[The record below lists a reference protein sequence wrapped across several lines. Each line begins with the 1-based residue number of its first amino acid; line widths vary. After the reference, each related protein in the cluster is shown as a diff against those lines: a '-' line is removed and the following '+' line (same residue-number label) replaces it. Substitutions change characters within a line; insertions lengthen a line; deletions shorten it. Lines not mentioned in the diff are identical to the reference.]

1 MIDEPLGTVP
11 KPHRDLLLTSAR
23 VLVTIIIAL
32 VCLIGIGLLTAA
44 AALPVWQSEVF
55 AKVFEET
62 GKHPGGDF
70 IVALEAIFVLLFVG
84 GILAFRWLR
93 QLGRIID
100 SVALGDAFAPI
111 NAARLENMGWLTFGI
126 EAISLPAG
134 AIAGYLTHH
143 FGREHI
149 EIGPSL
155 GGVLMALVLFI
166 LARVFREGAAMRAD
180 LEGTV

>member
-1 MIDEPLGTVP
+1 MTDEPHGDAP
-11 KPHRDLLLTSAR
+11 KPRRDLLLTSAR
-23 VLVTIIIAL
+23 VVLTIIVAL
-32 VCLIGIGLLTAA
+32 VCVIGVGLLAAA
-44 AALPVWQSEVF
+44 AALPLWQTEVF

-70 IVALEAIFVLLFVG
+70 IVALEGLFVLLFVG
-84 GILAFRWLR
+84 GILAYRWLR

-100 SVALGDAFAPI
+100 SVAHGEAFAPL

-126 EAISLPAG
+126 EAISIPAG

-155 GGVLMALVLFI
+155 TGVLMGLVLFI
-166 LARVFREGAAMRAD
+166 LARVFREGAAMREE